1 MKIALRKSL
10 FFLFAV
16 FIAACGSDGPT
27 GPSLEDLI
35 QEGWTAF
42 EQGDYDLASTKFTD
56 AIAMSPVSAES
67 YTGLGWSLFR
77 LDNLG
82 RAKSEFTAGSGKDN
96 PSADLFA
103 GWAFVQNALKSYAD
117 SNTKASQAL
126 TQAPTWRFSH
136 DSTLD
141 ASDLH
146 ILKAENYFLIGDF
159 DNSLTEVRLLN
170 PNFNAD
176 VSSSGGQAD
185 LAAEIERL
193 KGAN

>member
-1 MKIALRKSL
+1 M
-10 FFLFAV
+10 
-16 FIAACGSDGPT
+16 
-27 GPSLEDLI
+27 
-35 QEGWTAF
+35 
-42 EQGDYDLASTKFTD
+42 
-56 AIAMSPVSAES
+56 
-67 YTGLGWSLFR
+67 
-77 LDNLG
+77 
-82 RAKSEFTAGSGKDN
+82 
-96 PSADLFA
+96 FA

-146 ILKAENYFLIGDF
+146 ILKAENYFLVGDF
-159 DNSLTEVRLLN
+159 DNSLTEVKLLN

-176 VSSSGGQAD
+176 VSSSSGQAD